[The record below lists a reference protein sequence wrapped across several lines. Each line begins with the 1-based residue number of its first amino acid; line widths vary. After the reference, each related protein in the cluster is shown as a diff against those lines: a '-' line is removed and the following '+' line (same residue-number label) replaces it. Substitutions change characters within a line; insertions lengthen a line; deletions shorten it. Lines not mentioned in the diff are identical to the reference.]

1 MVRDALYNGSQ
12 TTNYVEA
19 DDGSLTKVS
28 SYDNVYLNG
37 VTSALSILAGGAL
50 ASAAGQNTTGA
61 VSAAENEVFNNSL
74 SPKYAKVTAQLA
86 ACAGQGKQ
94 CYVQA
99 LATTQAAYQ
108 QAAGDVAAAC
118 GAGGDASACNVAKAD
133 RAQLYVNQ
141 KALSQS
147 VATMTDANT
156 PLSNALHTATLDGLT
171 VLGGAVLGKILPALR
186 SGWNSLSGSAA
197 GASDNVAEL
206 TTVGDEPYAGPNG
219 TSDGGMAHPVG
230 SNNAVA
236 TNSAAYTDGLA
247 YRSDLPGHLAGP
259 DGFTKSGQLSGTHNL
274 QNATAALDAQG
285 ATYNLTPTGTMG
297 ISELQYSYTNA
308 AGKMIS
314 GSKTVYDPAIYSD
327 QAMLDM
333 SQAAGQRGYDLYLQD
348 TTQRIFDLNQN
359 GVNFRTYIK
368 IDPKTG
374 MPFVGNVHPIK

>member
-74 SPKYAKVTAQLA
+74 SPKYAKVTAQSA

-99 LATTQAAYQ
+99 LAATQAAYQ

-141 KALSQS
+141 KALAQS

-197 GASDNVAEL
+197 GASDNVVEL

-236 TNSAAYTDGLA
+236 TNAGKVIIDGKIGGQLEARGWTQQEVQAVVNEGPVGTTMDNRSAGKTPDGLPRNDSA
-247 YRSDLPGHLAGP
+247 SVYGS
-259 DGFTKSGQLSGTHNL
+259 KSGYVVVNDRTGEVVQVSGKN
-274 QNATAALDAQG
+274 
-285 ATYNLTPTGTMG
+285 
-297 ISELQYSYTNA
+297 
-308 AGKMIS
+308 
-314 GSKTVYDPAIYSD
+314 DPGWIPDS
-327 QAMLDM
+327 
-333 SQAAGQRGYDLYLQD
+333 
-348 TTQRIFDLNQN
+348 RI
-359 GVNFRTYIK
+359 K
-368 IDPKTG
+368 WK
-374 MPFVGNVHPIK
+374 